1 MTERSDPASEQKNA
15 ANHRRRKRS
24 GQQNAR
30 PHPPLEQQSHHAER
44 YPVTHK
50 RGRKNARPPRIATP
64 EPEADQQAGQKVL
77 EELEQRRAAN
87 EIDVP
92 GLSPSMAI
100 NGMLA
105 RSVQGLL
112 SLQRRRGLL
121 ERLEQLQVLLA
132 EQVQSL
138 PHGNESWLDTERE
151 LMAVEQALERIP
163 AIEA

>member
-1 MTERSDPASEQKNA
+1 
-15 ANHRRRKRS
+15 
-24 GQQNAR
+24 
-30 PHPPLEQQSHHAER
+30 
-44 YPVTHK
+44 
-50 RGRKNARPPRIATP
+50 
-64 EPEADQQAGQKVL
+64 
-77 EELEQRRAAN
+77 
-87 EIDVP
+87 
-92 GLSPSMAI
+92 MAI

-151 LMAVEQALERIP
+151 LMAVERALERIP